1 MVGYKKG
8 QGAEIRRGETRMK
21 QEELQ
26 QVWQERSQEAF
37 VQVAQ
42 WQQDHPSATLAQIE
56 ETMDR
61 YLMVLRAQ
69 LIQEVAQQ
77 RETTPGASPSSPP
90 CSKCGTTMQGRG
102 RRKRS
107 LQTQGDQRVTLK
119 RTYFT
124 CPDCGY
130 SFFPAFIRY

>member
-8 QGAEIRRGETRMK
+8 PGAEIRRGETPMK

-26 QVWQERSQEAF
+26 HVWQERSQEAF
-37 VQVAQ
+37 VQVAH
-42 WQQDHPSATLAQIE
+42 WQQDHPTATLAEIE

-61 YLMVLRAQ
+61 HLMVLRAQ
-69 LIQEVAQQ
+69 LIQEVAQA
-77 RETTPGASPSSPP
+77 TPDALASSPP
-90 CSKCGTTMQGRG
+90 CPKCGTNMHARG

-107 LQTQGDQRVTLK
+107 LQTQGDQYVTLK

-130 SFFPAFIRY
+130 SFSPPG

>member
-8 QGAEIRRGETRMK
+8 EGAKIRRGEIAMK

-42 WQQDHPSATLAQIE
+42 WQQDHPSTTLAEIE

-61 YLMVLRAQ
+61 FLMVLRAQ
-69 LIQEVAQQ
+69 LIQEIAQQ
-77 RETTPGASPSSPP
+77 RETAPGGSLPSPACP
-90 CSKCGTTMQGRG
+90 KCATTMQARG

-124 CPDCGY
+124 CTSCGY
-130 SFFPAFIRY
+130 SFFPPG

>member
-1 MVGYKKG
+1 
-8 QGAEIRRGETRMK
+8 MK

-42 WQQDHPSATLAQIE
+42 WQQDHPTATLAEIE

-77 RETTPGASPSSPP
+77 REATPDASASSLP
-90 CSKCGTTMQGRG
+90 CPKCGTSMQARG
-102 RRKRS
+102 SQKRS

-130 SFFPAFIRY
+130 SFFPP

>member
-8 QGAEIRRGETRMK
+8 HRAEVRRGEKPMK

-42 WQQDHPSATLAQIE
+42 WQQEHPSATLAEIE

-61 YLMVLRAQ
+61 HLMRLRAQ
-69 LIQEVAQQ
+69 LIQEVAQH
-77 RETTPGASPSSPP
+77 REVTPASASSPP
-90 CSKCGTTMQGRG
+90 CPKCATTMQARG
-102 RRKRS
+102 THKRS
-107 LQTQGDQRVTLK
+107 LLTQGDQHVTLK
-119 RTYFT
+119 RTYFV

-130 SFFPAFIRY
+130 SFFPPG

>member
-1 MVGYKKG
+1 MN
-8 QGAEIRRGETRMK
+8 

-37 VQVAQ
+37 VQVVQ
-42 WQQDHPSATLAQIE
+42 WQQEHPTATLAEIE

-61 YLMVLRAQ
+61 HVMVLRAQ
-69 LIQEVAQQ
+69 LLQEVAQQ
-77 RETTPGASPSSPP
+77 REPTPGASPSSVP
-90 CSKCGTTMQGRG
+90 CPKCGTRMQARG
-102 RRKRS
+102 HRKRS

-119 RTYFT
+119 RAYFT

-130 SFFPAFIRY
+130 GFFPPG

>member
-1 MVGYKKG
+1 
-8 QGAEIRRGETRMK
+8 MK

-42 WQQDHPSATLAQIE
+42 WQQDHPTATLAEIE
-56 ETMDR
+56 ETMDH

-77 RETTPGASPSSPP
+77 REATPGASASSPP
-90 CSKCGTTMQGRG
+90 CPKCGASMQGRG
-102 RRKRS
+102 TRKRS

-130 SFFPAFIRY
+130 SFFPPG